1 MKRFFNRLTILQKIL
16 LTSLIFALPIFVLLF
31 YMVAGFNAEI
41 KVYRMELS
49 GTALLAPL
57 QALAQ
62 LVPEHQLLVR
72 LYIEGDT
79 TQQEKIDKLRQ
90 DIDRLFAE
98 LQKEAKKLENVLQ
111 ITDKHLLQAGF
122 ERTHLSYV
130 LANWQELKAEWKN
143 LSPTANDDRH
153 EMIVKPV
160 NTLIRRI
167 ADTSNIVLD
176 AELDTYYLVDS
187 LTAIERSQEKLA
199 DFMLYTESVIFKGM
213 RSQEDIIKFGAFSGV
228 LENDLQLIKENL
240 QGALRENRKLYGEN
254 SRVQKSIPA
263 LLEQYE
269 AALIP
274 FVVILKRFANDP
286 RFTITTPAFLQT
298 ATELTGA
305 TAKLRST
312 SMAELQTLLRHRVDN
327 HVKQRLIA
335 LVLSLS
341 TLFIACC
348 TVLFISRGITRSLNR
363 VIDLAGEI
371 AAGNLQR
378 ASEGLRNMGFTHA
391 AATGNADP
399 AASSGNEIHRL
410 FSAVAS
416 MTSGLA
422 SLLNQVS
429 KSGVQVTSSSTEIAA
444 SARELEATV
453 VEQAASV
460 NEVSATSKEISAT
473 SEEFADTMKRV
484 ALMAAQAAEL
494 SSSSMAS
501 LGDINSTMK
510 KLLEGTTESSAKLQ
524 MVSEKMDNITQVI
537 TTITKVANQI
547 NLLSLN
553 AAIEAEK
560 AGEQGIGF
568 SVVAREIRRLADQ
581 TAVATLDIESM
592 IVETQDA
599 MKEGAAAVDAYT
611 DQTRSSTEKI
621 AEISVDLL
629 KAIEHTQELVP
640 QFDAV
645 NEGMQMQSRSAAQIS
660 EAMGQLSQAAK
671 QTRDSLVEFRKVTEQ
686 LNEAAKDL
694 QSEVALFSVDS

>member
-1 MKRFFNRLTILQKIL
+1 MKSLFSRLTILEKIL

-31 YMVAGFNAEI
+31 YMVAGFNADI
-41 KVYRMELS
+41 QFTRTELS
-49 GTALLAPL
+49 GTRVLMPL

-62 LVPEHQLLVR
+62 LVPEHHLLVR
-72 LYIEGDT
+72 LYSEGDK
-79 TQQEKIDKLRQ
+79 TQEEKINKLSQ
-90 DIDRLFAE
+90 EIDRLLGG

-111 ITDKHLLQAGF
+111 ITDKQLKQAGF
-122 ERTHLSYV
+122 ERTHVSYI
-130 LANWQELKAEWKN
+130 LTNWQEIKAEWKS
-143 LSPTANDDRH
+143 LAPTSNDDRH
-153 EMIVKPV
+153 EMVVKPI

-176 AELDTYYLVDS
+176 ADLDTYYLVDT
-187 LTAIERSQEKLA
+187 LAAIQRSQERLG
-199 DFMLYTESVIFKGM
+199 DFILYTESVIFKGM

-254 SRVQKSIPA
+254 SRVQKSIPP

-269 AALIP
+269 SAIIP
-274 FVVILKRFANDP
+274 FIVILKRFANDA
-286 RFTITTPAFLQT
+286 RFTITTPVFLET
-298 ATELTGA
+298 AMELTGA
-305 TAKLRST
+305 TARLRAT
-312 SMAELQTLLRHRVDN
+312 SMAELQTLLKNKVERHSN
-327 HVKQRLIA
+327 KRLIA
-335 LVLSLS
+335 LSLSLS

-348 TVLFISRGITRSLNR
+348 AVLLISRGITRSLGR

-371 AAGNLQR
+371 AAGNLQG
-378 ASEGLRNMGFTHA
+378 ASEGLKSMGIDC
-391 AATGNADP
+391 AATDNIHSAGSP
-399 AASSGNEIHRL
+399 RNEIHRL
-410 FSAVAS
+410 FSAIAS
-416 MTSGLA
+416 MTSGLV
-422 SLLNQVS
+422 SLLDQVG
-429 KSGVQVTSSSTEIAA
+429 KSGVQVNSSSTEIAA

-453 VEQAASV
+453 AQQAASV

-473 SEEFADTMKRV
+473 SEEFADTMKKV
-484 ALMAAQAAEL
+484 AEMAARAAEL
-494 SSSSMAS
+494 SSSSMTS
-501 LGDINSTMK
+501 LGDINATMK
-510 KLLEGTTESSAKLQ
+510 RLLEGTTESSAKLQ

-599 MKEGAAAVDAYT
+599 MKDGVAAVDAYT
-611 DQTRSSTEKI
+611 DETRTSTEKI

-640 QFDAV
+640 QFEAV

-660 EAMGQLSQAAK
+660 EAMWQLSQAAK

-686 LNEAAKDL
+686 LNAAAKDL
-694 QSEVALFSVDS
+694 QSEVARFSVDA

>member
-1 MKRFFNRLTILQKIL
+1 MKHFFNRLTILEKIL

-31 YMVAGFNAEI
+31 YMVAGFNADI
-41 KVYRMELS
+41 KFTRMELS
-49 GTALLAPL
+49 GARLLVPL

-62 LVPEHQLLVR
+62 LVPEHHLLMR
-72 LYIEGDT
+72 LYIEGDK
-79 TQQEKIDKLRQ
+79 TQEEKINKLRQ
-90 DIDRLFAE
+90 EIDRLFGE
-98 LQKEAKKLENVLQ
+98 LRKEAKKLENVLQ
-111 ITDKHLLQAGF
+111 ITDKQLVQAGF

-130 LANWQELKAEWKN
+130 LTNWQDIKAEWKN
-143 LSPTANDDRH
+143 IAPTSNDDRH
-153 EMIVKPV
+153 EMVVRPI
-160 NTLIRRI
+160 NTLIKRI

-176 AELDTYYLVDS
+176 ADLDTYYLVDT
-187 LTAIERSQEKLA
+187 LAAIERSQERLA
-199 DFMLYTESVIFKGM
+199 DFILYTESVIFKGM

-240 QGALRENRKLYGEN
+240 QGALRENRKLYGQN
-254 SRVQKSIPA
+254 SRVQKNIPA
-263 LLEQYE
+263 LLDQYE
-269 AALIP
+269 AAVIP
-274 FVVILKRFANDP
+274 FIVILKRFANDP
-286 RFTITTPAFLQT
+286 QFTITTPAFLET

-312 SMAELQTLLRHRVDN
+312 SMAELQTLLTNKVERHAN
-327 HVKQRLIA
+327 KRLIA

-348 TVLFISRGITRSLNR
+348 AVLFISRGITRSLNR

-378 ASEGLRNMGFTHA
+378 ASEGLKNTGIAHA
-391 AATGNADP
+391 AADNPDS
-399 AASSGNEIHRL
+399 AASPRNEIHRL
-410 FSAVAS
+410 FGAIAS

-429 KSGVQVTSSSTEIAA
+429 RSGVQVTSSSTEIAA

-473 SEEFADTMKRV
+473 SEEFADTMRRV
-484 ALMAAQAAEL
+484 AEMAARAAGL

-501 LGDINSTMK
+501 LGDINATMK
-510 KLLEGTTESSAKLQ
+510 KLMEGTAESSAKLQ

-599 MKEGAAAVDAYT
+599 MRDGVAAVDAYT
-611 DQTRSSTEKI
+611 DQTRTSTEKI

-660 EAMGQLSQAAK
+660 EAMWQLSQAAK

-686 LNEAAKDL
+686 LNAAARDL
-694 QSEVALFSVDS
+694 QGEVARFSVDS